1 MTFTQT
7 CLIAAERGR
16 VWDFL
21 FDVQNVGRCMPGV
34 EGLTQLDESTYEGK
48 LKLKFGPIALALQ
61 GTLRVENRDRER
73 WHGVMRAEAK
83 DLRLGGGVRAR
94 LLMDLVERGP
104 AETEMN
110 VTLEAHILGKMGEFG
125 QPVMKKKADAML
137 ADFARRVGE
146 ELGHES

>member
-48 LKLKFGPIALALQ
+48 LKLKFGPIALAPTRPSKSSDFCRKMSA
-61 GTLRVENRDRER
+61 GMKRLRQV
-73 WHGVMRAEAK
+73 
-83 DLRLGGGVRAR
+83 LRRCTTIFRRIIFDFG
-94 LLMDLVERGP
+94 LVD
-104 AETEMN
+104 EMVN
-110 VTLEAHILGKMGEFG
+110 FIVNN
-125 QPVMKKKADAML
+125 
-137 ADFARRVGE
+137 
-146 ELGHES
+146 